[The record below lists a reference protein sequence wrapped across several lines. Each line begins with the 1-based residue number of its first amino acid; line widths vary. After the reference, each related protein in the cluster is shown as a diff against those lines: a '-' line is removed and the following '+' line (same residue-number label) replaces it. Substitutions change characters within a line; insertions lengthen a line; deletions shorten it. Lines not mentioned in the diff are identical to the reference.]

1 MAGMGAEDLLVS
13 VQTELEPIER
23 RLAEHRYLAEVEAG
37 RVPIGSLRAFAGE
50 QRAII
55 ASDQGSFEHLARR
68 FPEPP
73 AGELFAD
80 MAAGEAEALRRLR
93 AFAEAVELEG
103 DYEPHPGCQAY
114 AAYVAWLALN
124 GSPGDVA
131 LAFLANLDSW
141 GRSCRRLSDALGPTF
156 GADAVTFFDF
166 FASPSP
172 GFRDRA
178 LDLVATAEPGSAR
191 RAARLLQAYEV
202 QFWDTLAEGLS

>member
-1 MAGMGAEDLLVS
+1 MGAEDLLVS
-13 VQTELEPIER
+13 VRAELDPVER
-23 RLAEHRYLAEVEAG
+23 RLAGHPYLAEVEAG
-37 RVPIGSLRAFAGE
+37 RVPTGSLRAFAGE

-55 ASDQGSFEHLARR
+55 SSDQRSFEHLAGR

-93 AFAEAVELEG
+93 PLAQAVELES
-103 DYEPHPGCQAY
+103 DYEPRPGCQAY
-114 AAYVAWLALN
+114 PAYVAWLALN
-124 GSPGDVA
+124 GSPGEVA

-141 GRSCRRLSDALGPTF
+141 GRSCARLRDALGQRL
-156 GADAVTFFDF
+156 GADAVSFFDF

-178 LDLVATAEPGSAR
+178 LELAAAAEPRSAR
-191 RAARLLQAYEV
+191 RAARLLQAYELL
-202 QFWDTLAEGLS
+202 FWDTLIEGLT